1 MVAETVLIMKLTNNF
16 WLKEF
21 NCKDGTIV
29 PDNLIDNVQLL
40 AEQLQVLR
48 DVIGEPIQIN
58 SAYRHGAYNQS
69 VGGSK
74 NSQHILAKAADIVVG
89 EGFTPKLIVGAIEG
103 LIASGEMLEG
113 GLGLY
118 DNFVHYDIRGT
129 RARWNFSTK

>member
-1 MVAETVLIMKLTNNF
+1 MKLTNNF

-21 NCKDGTIV
+21 NCKDGAIV
-29 PDNLIDNVQLL
+29 PERLIDNVQLL

-69 VGGSK
+69 IGGSK

-89 EGFTPKLIVGAIEG
+89 EGFTPKIIVGTIEA

-118 DNFVHYDIRGT
+118 DNFVHYDIRGV

>member
-1 MVAETVLIMKLTNNF
+1 MKLTNNF

-29 PDNLIDNVQLL
+29 PERLIGNVQLL
-40 AEQLQVLR
+40 AEQLQTLR

-69 VGGSK
+69 IGGSK

-89 EGFTPKLIVGAIEG
+89 EGFTPKIIVGTIEA
-103 LIASGEMLEG
+103 LIASGEMMEG

-118 DNFVHYDIRGT
+118 DNFVHYDIRGV

>member
-1 MVAETVLIMKLTNNF
+1 MKLTNNF

-29 PDNLIDNVQLL
+29 PERLIGNVQLL
-40 AEQLQVLR
+40 AEQLQTLR

-69 VGGSK
+69 IGGSK

-89 EGFTPKLIVGAIEG
+89 EGFTPKLIVGTIEA
-103 LIASGEMLEG
+103 LIASGEMMEG

-118 DNFVHYDIRGT
+118 DNFVHYDIRGV